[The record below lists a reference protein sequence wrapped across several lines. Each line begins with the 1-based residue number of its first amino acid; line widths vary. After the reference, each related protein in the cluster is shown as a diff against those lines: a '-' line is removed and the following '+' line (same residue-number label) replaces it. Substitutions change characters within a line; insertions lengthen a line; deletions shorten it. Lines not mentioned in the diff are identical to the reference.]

1 MPEHSDFADGTV
13 TERVRGNA
21 AALAPLVAQAEAVW
35 RERADGEPTPDA
47 VGWNQVFPSQFQEF
61 TNRPR

>member
-1 MPEHSDFADGTV
+1 
-13 TERVRGNA
+13 
-21 AALAPLVAQAEAVW
+21 VW
-35 RERADGEPTPDA
+35 RKRADGEPAPDA